1 MKRLT
6 EVMKQIVAMV
16 PKAVTTET
24 LTTSGFVDVSGV
36 SEVAFSVI
44 TGALAKDKSLTVQLV
59 ASDVEA
65 GTGAVKVAEQ
75 VFVAADALP
84 AGLAVVSYRPS
95 SLHGRYVGV
104 KFKHD
109 AGADVICGVTA
120 SLRQAELPAVN
131 DWVLVV

>member
-6 EVMKQIVAMV
+6 ETLKQIVAMA
-16 PKAVTTET
+16 PKAVSTAT
-24 LTTSGFVDVSGV
+24 LTTSSFVDVSCV
-36 SEVAFSVI
+36 PEVAFSI
-44 TGALAKDKSLTVQLV
+44 ATGALAKGKTLTVQLV

-75 VFVAADALP
+75 VFTASDSLT
-84 AGLAVVSYRPS
+84 AGLAVVSYKPTA
-95 SLHGRYVGV
+95 LNGRYVGV

-120 SLRQAELPAVN
+120 ALRQMEHPAEN
-131 DWVLVV
+131 DWVLQV